1 MVEYI
6 KLPFKAIYPVTEEQ
20 LNDPII
26 DDKRGDFDTDLNGY
40 DVPTQFV
47 NEKLPIET
55 NSLQYIKLNKL
66 QIVEI
71 PY

>member
-6 KLPFKAIYPVTEEQ
+6 KLPFLSIYPVTEEQ

-26 DDKRGDFDTDLNGY
+26 DGKRGDFSRDLNGY

-47 NEKLPIET
+47 KNQLPIT
-55 NSLQYIKLNKL
+55 TSPLQHIKLNKL
-66 QIVEI
+66 QLVEI
-71 PY
+71 SY